1 MYFTFKIRYVPVEP
15 LRQLRLIS
23 LLDLSGNRIKFVPNN
38 AFVTLRLKTLK
49 LADNNLTLADN
60 SVRGLDSSLKNLNLK
75 GCQLK
80 KVPDAIRSL
89 KSLAFLDLAQNTIR
103 SVPLFWTFCSCL
115 FCYPIYRVSHLTM
128 G

>member
-1 MYFTFKIRYVPVEP
+1 MLRYVPVEP
-15 LRQLRLIS
+15 LRSLRLIS

-80 KVPDAIRSL
+80 RVPDAIRSL
-89 KSLAFLDLAQNTIR
+89 RSLAFLDLAQNTIR
-103 SVPLFWTFCSCL
+103 NGPRSIFLAICKPL
-115 FCYPIYRVSHLTM
+115 
-128 G
+128 